1 MGSLKSIMALSPSD
15 NHIKTVSE
23 PGKKPMAEIK
33 YQLEI
38 STGLLYE
45 FQEILFSSDEK
56 SAPVMEQFSLFPYI
70 QGNRLYFRVRLD
82 WKYIVKETKTDQ
94 KTIFAGTN
102 M

>member
-1 MGSLKSIMALSPSD
+1 MALSPSD

-45 FQEILFSSDEK
+45 FQEILFSSVRKVHLSWNSFRLHPIFKEI
-56 SAPVMEQFSLFPYI
+56 VYI
-70 QGNRLYFRVRLD
+70 FELG
-82 WKYIVKETKTDQ
+82 
-94 KTIFAGTN
+94 
-102 M
+102 